1 MEKETAIEDF
11 LKEFLEQRKSMHL
24 RKLKADKMVELIQQ
38 QKNAARTGAG
48 GIGGGSHGYPNNFYG
63 NPGGGVPYPTG
74 PYAMPMPG
82 MPGMMYRHF

>member
-24 RKLKADKMVELIQQ
+24 RKLKADKMVELIQL
-38 QKNAARTGAG
+38 QKNAARTGG
-48 GIGGGSHGYPNNFYG
+48 SGLGGGSVGYPNNFYG
-63 NPGGGVPYPTG
+63 TPGGGVPYPTG